1 MIPSLAV
8 FALGAEGKVKAAL
21 SLTLILALMTSAL
34 MVTTQAQVKG
44 PGVFEL
50 RGSAPMAGPLARAMT
65 REAVRLAAEDLT
77 PSAVD
82 GVRQGG
88 KSRCSDWSRVRGL
101 EGEEIILT
109 VYGSLP
115 GKRYVVRATVDEF
128 GLTVLNLTDPA
139 IPAAATNV
147 LADAAWWHADYFG
160 KAQKGGSFRLNKH
173 VRLAAGGVFVDDRKV
188 VELEQVVEPV
198 ARNSV
203 AEISLVHTAIKRGI
217 GWGALIGGVTGLA
230 IVMGQ
235 CGTHW
240 NQETSSC
247 GNLTGLWLFLGPG
260 MGIGIGSGIGAT
272 FKIST
277 VVYRAP

>member
-1 MIPSLAV
+1 M
-8 FALGAEGKVKAAL
+8 KAAL
-21 SLTLILALMTSAL
+21 SLALIVCLVVSAL
-34 MVTTQAQVKG
+34 PVTTQAQVQG
-44 PGVFEL
+44 PRVFEL

-88 KSRCSDWSRVRGL
+88 KSGQSDWSRVRGL

-109 VYGSLP
+109 VYGSP
-115 GKRYVVRATVDEF
+115 PAKRYVVRATVDEF

-139 IPAAATNV
+139 IPAAVTDV
-147 LADAAWWHADYFG
+147 LAGAAWWHADYFG
-160 KAQKGGSFRLNKH
+160 KAQQGGTFRLSRH
-173 VRLAAGGVFVDDRKV
+173 VQLAQGGVLLDGQRVAELGQI
-188 VELEQVVEPV
+188 VERV
-198 ARNSV
+198 ARNGV
-203 AEISLVHTAIKRGI
+203 TEISLVDRAIKRGI

-247 GNLTGLWLFLGPG
+247 RNLTGLWLFIGPG
-260 MGIGIGSGIGAT
+260 MGIGIGSGFGAT